1 MICVSISRFEEIAV
15 MRDREVDLVEL
26 RLDQI
31 GKDPADIYHAIPA
44 GWKTIATCRP
54 GAYEES
60 RRLEWLK
67 ASVDLGALFVD
78 AEIESGREYLN
89 ELKDV
94 ALSGGTQVI
103 LSYHNFEE
111 TPEPTLLVRKLE
123 QCYERGGDVAK
134 IATHVN
140 STEDLHHLLSL
151 YALPGRKVVI
161 GMGKIGRIIR
171 VMAPYL
177 GAEFTFASP
186 GEGLETAPGQLDLRQ
201 LLDIYKMI
209 DES

>member
-1 MICVSISRFEEIAV
+1 MICVSVSRLEEIAV
-15 MRDREVDLVEL
+15 MRDREVELVEL

-31 GKDPADIYHAIPA
+31 GKHPAEIYPSIPA

-54 GAYEES
+54 GTHEES

-67 ASVDLGALFVD
+67 ASVDMGALFVD
-78 AEIESGREYLN
+78 AEIESGREYLD

-94 ALSGGTQVI
+94 ARSSGTQVI

-111 TPEPTLLVRKLE
+111 TPEPALLARKLDH
-123 QCYERGGDVAK
+123 CYERGGDVAK

-140 STEDLHHLLSL
+140 KVEDLHHLLSL

-161 GMGKIGRIIR
+161 GMGKMGRIMR

-186 GEGLETAPGQLDLRQ
+186 GEGLETAPGQLDQRQ